1 MLSLR
6 MQIIDG
12 STVMTHVL
20 RSWLDA
26 ELPEHLDSQTLEA
39 DELHHIELGWLG
51 LQQLQRSHTQTV
63 LRAKQGSMIKKMLQ
77 DGDAVVFL
85 KIHSLH

>member
-51 LQQLQRSHTQTV
+51 LQ
-63 LRAKQGSMIKKMLQ
+63 
-77 DGDAVVFL
+77 
-85 KIHSLH
+85 